1 MQEHTKQNAH
11 SLIFVHLQNNAQAI
25 RQRGVEEKKTR
36 KAMTRKDEHEE
47 VSSLSFTDK
56 PDEDGSI
63 LFYTFT
69 APEL

>member
-1 MQEHTKQNAH
+1 MPRPYDK
-11 SLIFVHLQNNAQAI
+11 
-25 RQRGVEEKKTR
+25 EELRKKKTR

-63 LFYTFT
+63 LFHTFT